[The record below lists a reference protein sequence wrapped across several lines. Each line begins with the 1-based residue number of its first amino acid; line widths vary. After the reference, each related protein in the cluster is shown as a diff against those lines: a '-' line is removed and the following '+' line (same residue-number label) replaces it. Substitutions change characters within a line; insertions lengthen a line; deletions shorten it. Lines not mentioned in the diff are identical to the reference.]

1 MKTSLLIIFLF
12 FSCLSFVLAQ
22 KRYLAKIQT
31 LEGKWNKGIL
41 MRVDSNGVYLLSKK
55 MGWSRKRLD
64 LNLKKA
70 KFFDFRVIKNLKIQ
84 NKTSKDRGAI
94 IGASIGLIMSVII
107 ANNIVEN
114 YNRNYQYSPSS
125 SATPLSSPGLN
136 AFGAYVTLVPFLTS
150 GGAGIGSLIGGGG
163 HYPNK
168 YKIDNRSSNFKDLVT
183 ELKKYEWYHAD
194 ESVVK

>member
-1 MKTSLLIIFLF
+1 MKASLLLILIV
-12 FSCLSFVLAQ
+12 FSCVSSVSAQ
-22 KRYLAKIQT
+22 RKYVAKIQT
-31 LEGKWNKGIL
+31 LDGKWHKGVL
-41 MRVDSNGVYLLSKK
+41 MKVDSNGIYALSKK
-55 MGWSRKRLD
+55 MGWSNKD
-64 LNLKKA
+64 PKINLKKA
-70 KFFDFRVIKNLKIQ
+70 KFFDFREVEIIKI
-84 NKTSKDRGAI
+84 RGKSSTDKGMI
-94 IGASIGLIMSVII
+94 IGASIGLIVSIVV
-107 ANNIVEN
+107 ANNVIDN

-150 GGAGIGSLIGGGG
+150 GGAGIGSLIGG

-168 YKIDNRSSNFKDLVT
+168 YQIDNRSSNFKELIM